1 MRRSVLLG
9 LMVTDW
15 QGERLGRVIDT
26 WPFDGGGEP
35 ELAVIRI
42 GRLGER
48 RMVPVD
54 QLVFLG
60 TECRLPFVRW
70 QVEDSPP
77 YGEDRHT
84 LADDPHCAA
93 SYWRWAE
100 PVGSLTARWLP
111 NSGSFDM
118 EKRFPTSPSPTPIA
132 S

>member
-9 LMVTDW
+9 LTVSDW
-15 QGERLGRVIDT
+15 QGEALGRVIDT

-35 ELAVIRI
+35 ELAVVRM
-42 GRLGER
+42 GRLGQR

-54 QLVFLG
+54 ALQQFGGEL
-60 TECRLPFVRW
+60 RLPYARW

-84 LADDPHCAA
+84 IDDDPHCAA
-93 SYWRWAE
+93 SYWRWEE
-100 PVGSLTARWLP
+100 PVGSLTARCLLS
-111 NSGSFDM
+111 SGSFAM
-118 EKRFPTSPSPTPIA
+118 EKLFHTSPSPTPIA